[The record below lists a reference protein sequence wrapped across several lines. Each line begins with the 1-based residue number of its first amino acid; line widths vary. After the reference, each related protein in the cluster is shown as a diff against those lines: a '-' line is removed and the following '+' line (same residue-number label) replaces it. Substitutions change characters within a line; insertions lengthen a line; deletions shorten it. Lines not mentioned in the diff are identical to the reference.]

1 MGKLFGAYDIRGV
14 YGQDFDDQFACRL
27 GRALAQFISP
37 SQPGRFLIGF
47 DTRRSSPRLADFLTE
62 GLCDSGQ
69 LVTNM
74 GIASTPRIAWEGA
87 QDDYDCSIAVTA
99 SHLSAAHNGFKIA
112 TKGAVSL
119 SSETGLEELELLVA
133 EQLAGCEGGSKQGY
147 SSRKFDA
154 YIDAMREHLEPAS
167 KIRVAVDGGGSPI
180 GREIEAL
187 FDQIELV
194 TIHGIDLEPEG
205 SFLRR
210 SPNPLDEGAL
220 EDLSATV
227 IETKSAFGVA
237 FDGDGDRVVVV
248 DERGVMVEPDLITAL
263 LAEAILGEKPGSKIL
278 YDLRSSRAVAEHIE
292 RLGGKPIKCRVGHSL
307 IKRDMRIEGAV
318 FAGELSA
325 HYYWD
330 DLYCTDNAL
339 RVLVELVNILS
350 ATKLSLSQLISPL
363 QVYFNSGEINFKVE
377 DVESVMKLLSS
388 RYSGGKQTWVDGLS
402 VEFDNWWFN
411 ARASQTEPLLRLCVG
426 SSDAAAL
433 ELYVT
438 SLTNLIKG

>member
-1 MGKLFGAYDIRGV
+1 MGKLFGAYDIRGI

-27 GRALAQFISP
+27 GRALAKFISP
-37 SQPGRFLIGF
+37 NEPGRFLVGY

-69 LVTNM
+69 LVTVM
-74 GIASTPRIAWEGA
+74 GVASTPRIAWEGA

-99 SHLSAAHNGFKIA
+99 SHLSSAHNGFKISIR
-112 TKGAVSL
+112 GAVSL
-119 SSETGLEELELLVA
+119 SAETGLQELEALV
-133 EQLAGCEGGSKQGY
+133 EQQLAGCVGGSKQGY

-154 YIDAMREHLEPAS
+154 YIDAIRDHLEPHG
-167 KIRVAVDGGGSPI
+167 KIRIAVDGGGSPI

-187 FDQIELV
+187 FDEIELV
-194 TIHGIDLEPEG
+194 TIHGIDLEPDG

-220 EDLSATV
+220 DDLSKMV
-227 IETKSAFGVA
+227 LETKCAFGVA
-237 FDGDGDRVVVV
+237 FDGDSDRVVVV

-263 LAEAILGEKPGSKIL
+263 LAESILNEKPGSTIL
-278 YDLRSSRAVAEHIE
+278 YDLRSSRAVAEHIQ
-292 RLGGKPIKCRVGHSL
+292 RLGGTPIKCRVGHSL
-307 IKRDMRIEGAV
+307 IKRDMRSEGAV

-350 ATKLSLSQLISPL
+350 PSKRTLSQLIAPL
-363 QVYFNSGEINFKVE
+363 QVYFNSGEINFRVE
-377 DVESVMKLLSS
+377 DVEGVMQRLSS

-402 VEFDNWWFN
+402 VEYENWWFN
-411 ARASQTEPLLRLCVG
+411 VRASQTEPLLRLCVG
-426 SSDAAAL
+426 SSDPAEL